1 VKAVHL
7 TLICHALTTAQKTGR
22 LHRPDDGILPRHAQP
37 FAVAPETRMLT
48 APEQRARATAAG
60 FSMPVQVEPALADC
74 DLGCW
79 HGLALKQLQAEQPQA
94 LALWL
99 DDPHSA
105 PHGGESFAELC
116 QRMAGWLAAFD
127 KPGEWV
133 AVTHPMVIRAV
144 LVQVL
149 GCPLAAHRQIDV
161 LPLSRVQLSFTG
173 RWRLRLG

>member
-1 VKAVHL
+1 MKAVHL
-7 TLICHALTTAQKTGR
+7 TLICHALTTAQKAGR
-22 LHRPDDGILPRHAQP
+22 LHRPDDGILPLHAQS
-37 FAVAPETRMLT
+37 FAEAPETRVLT
-48 APEQRARATAAG
+48 APERRAGETAAG
-60 FSMPVQVEPALADC
+60 FSVLAQVEPALADC
-74 DLGCW
+74 DLGRW
-79 HGLALKQLQAEQPQA
+79 QGRTLKWLQAEHPQA

-99 DDPHSA
+99 DDPHST
-105 PHGGESFAELC
+105 PHGGESFAKLC

>member
-1 VKAVHL
+1 MKAVHL
-7 TLICHALTTAQKTGR
+7 TLICHALTTAQKTGH
-22 LHRPDDGILPRHAQP
+22 LHGPDDGILPMLAQP
-37 FAVAPETRMLT
+37 FAVAPETRILT
-48 APEQRARATAAG
+48 APERRARETADG
-60 FSMPVQVEPALADC
+60 FSALTQVEPALADC
-74 DLGCW
+74 DLGRW
-79 HGLALKQLQAEQPQA
+79 QGLALKRLQAEYPQA

-127 KPGEWV
+127 EPGEWV

-149 GCPLAAHRQIDV
+149 GCPLAAHRQMDV

>member
-1 VKAVHL
+1 MKAVHL
-7 TLICHALTTAQKTGR
+7 TLICHALTTAQKTGH
-22 LHRPDDGILPRHAQP
+22 LHGPDDVILPMLAQP
-37 FAVAPETRMLT
+37 FAVAPETRILT
-48 APEQRARATAAG
+48 APERRARETADG
-60 FSMPVQVEPALADC
+60 FSALAQVEPALADC
-74 DLGCW
+74 DLGRW
-79 HGLALKQLQAEQPQA
+79 QGQALKRLQAEHPQA

-127 KPGEWV
+127 EPGEWA

-149 GCPLAAHRQIDV
+149 GCPLAAHRQMDV